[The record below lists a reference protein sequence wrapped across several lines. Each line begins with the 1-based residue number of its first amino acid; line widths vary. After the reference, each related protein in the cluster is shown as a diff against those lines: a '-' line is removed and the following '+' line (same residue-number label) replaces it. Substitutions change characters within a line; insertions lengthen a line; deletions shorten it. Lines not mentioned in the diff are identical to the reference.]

1 MLLPYFSD
9 WWRQRLNS
17 GHRRPVDPLE
27 EMVYGL
33 TLIQRLSFLLAVGRM
48 ISLRGLRPAPP
59 SPPGTRQVMFGWHG
73 RQRIWPVIRRL

>member
-33 TLIQRLSFLLAVGRM
+33 TDPTIVF
-48 ISLRGLRPAPP
+48 PA
-59 SPPGTRQVMFGWHG
+59 GGW
-73 RQRIWPVIRRL
+73 

>member
-27 EMVYGL
+27 EMVYAL
-33 TLIQRLSFLLAVGRM
+33 TDPIIVFPAGGWENDLPERLKNELPL
-48 ISLRGLRPAPP
+48 
-59 SPPGTRQVMFGWHG
+59 
-73 RQRIWPVIRRL
+73 RRLAHVKLGPVGTEDKGYGL